1 MLWPYNCQDAWYSGS
16 RSKITTYLI
25 MKIWNFGIIGAGLIA
40 DFHAKAIQN
49 IKNAR
54 LIGICDSNPDKSNK
68 LAEKYNCRTFKD
80 YLELLRS
87 DEIDIVTIATPSGA
101 HMEPTIEAALRGKH
115 VLCEKPLEIS
125 LERIDK
131 MIEAHN
137 RAGTKLGGIFN
148 YRYHDS
154 FKYLKSAV
162 DKGRFGILTYASV
175 QVPWWRSDAYY
186 KDNWHGTLN
195 LDGGGALM
203 NQSIHMIDI
212 LQLLMGPVVSLQAYT
227 ATLGH
232 SIEVEDTGAAVL
244 KFKNNALGAI
254 YGSTAS
260 FPGQFRRIEITGT
273 KGTVVQVENSFTVW
287 QFADQ
292 TDADNEIINRFSQIE
307 GGGGVSD
314 PGAIPFEPHAKNIA
328 AFIESLDTGKT
339 FEINGPEARKAVEIV
354 LAVYLSAREQRAFTF

>member
-1 MLWPYNCQDAWYSGS
+1 
-16 RSKITTYLI
+16 
-25 MKIWNFGIIGAGLIA
+25 MKIWKFGIIGAGLIA

-49 IKNAR
+49 IKNAN
-54 LIGICDSNPDKSNK
+54 LIGICSTNPDKARK

-80 YLELLRS
+80 STELLQS
-87 DEIDIVTIATPSGA
+87 DEIEVVTIATPSGA
-101 HMEPTIEAALRGKH
+101 HMEPAVEAAQYGKH
-115 VLCEKPLEIS
+115 VLCEKPLDIS

-131 MIEAHN
+131 MIEAHA

-148 YRYHDS
+148 FRYHDS
-154 FKYLKSAV
+154 LKYLKSAV
-162 DKGRFGILTYASV
+162 DNGRFGIISYASIH
-175 QVPWWRSDAYY
+175 VPWWRSDAYY
-186 KDNWHGTLN
+186 KDSWHGTLK

-203 NQSIHMIDI
+203 NQAIHMIDI
-212 LQLLMGPVVSLQAYT
+212 LQLLMGPVDSLQSYT

-232 SIEVEDTGAAVL
+232 SIEVEDTAAAVL
-244 KFKNNALGAI
+244 KFKNRALGVI

-273 KGTVVQVENSFTVW
+273 KGTVIQVENSFKVW

-292 TDADNEIINRFSQIE
+292 SGSDIEIFNRFNQIE

-328 AFIESLDTGKT
+328 AFIEAIETGKT
-339 FEINGPEARKAVEIV
+339 FEINGTEARKAVEIV
-354 LAVYLSAREQRAFTF
+354 LGIYTSARENRPFTF